1 MTSLPNSAGRKLGQR
16 GNRLAGRIL
25 SHAFLFTTTVILLFP
40 LYYMLSRSLMEPSE
54 INTLPPKLWPSTPRF
69 ENYVVALSRA
79 PFATF
84 LLNTLKIV
92 VLSVIGITGSAAL
105 CGYAFARLPFPGR
118 NLLFGAVLATL
129 MLPGV
134 VTMIP
139 LYVIF
144 RDFGWLNTHYPL
156 WLPGW
161 FGGGAIN
168 IFLFR
173 QFFRN
178 LPRELDEA
186 ATIDGANV
194 WQIFSRI
201 ALPLCRPVIAVVATF
216 ASLNAWTDILGPA
229 IYLNTQAKF
238 TLAQGLFNV
247 FKTSF
252 YGTTQVHYVMA
263 VGLLFVIPPLILFVF
278 MQRYLVEGIATTGIK

>member
-1 MTSLPNSAGRKLGQR
+1 MTSLQRVAGTGAGQHR
-16 GNRLAGRIL
+16 NRLAGRVL
-25 SHAFLFTTTVILLFP
+25 SHAFLLTTTLILLFP
-40 LYYMLSRSLMEPSE
+40 LFYMLSRSLMDPSE
-54 INTLPPKLWPSTPRF
+54 INTLPPRLWPSTPRF

-79 PFATF
+79 PFALF
-84 LLNTLKIV
+84 LLNTLKIL
-92 VLSVIGITGSAAL
+92 VLSVIGVTFSSAL

-118 NLLFGAVLATL
+118 NVLFGMVLATL
-129 MLPGV
+129 MLPGA

-173 QFFRN
+173 QFFRTI
-178 LPRELDEA
+178 PRELDEA
-186 ATIDGANV
+186 ALIDGANV
-194 WQIFSRI
+194 WQIFSRV

-216 ASLNAWTDILGPA
+216 AALGAWTDILGPS
-229 IYLNTQAKF
+229 IYLNTQSQF

-247 FKTSF
+247 FRTSF

-263 VGLLFVIPPLILFVF
+263 VGILFVIPPLLLFVF
-278 MQRYLVEGIATTGIK
+278 MQRYLIEGIATTGIK